1 MNIRAVVIT
10 FFVILAILIGIAGW
24 RGSKSSRPPFEIFSD
39 MVRQDKIRPQTYL
52 KLPGGNELK
61 PVAGTVSQN
70 QTASSFTS
78 GMIPGTTNYVE
89 VIPVKVDS
97 VFLRRGKER
106 YEIFCSH
113 CHGLSGDGSTVSRKI
128 GAMPVV
134 ANLYEKRIV
143 RMTDGE
149 IFYIISNGR
158 NLMNGHSAQIP
169 AQDRWAIVAYVRAL
183 QLTRMG
189 TIDDAPE
196 QQRQALLNQLTT
208 NNK

>member
-1 MNIRAVVIT
+1 MNTRAVVIT
-10 FFVILAILIGIAGW
+10 FFVVLAILIGIAGW

-61 PVAGTVSQN
+61 PVAGTISQN
-70 QTASSFTS
+70 QTASSFAT
-78 GMIPGTTNYVE
+78 GMISGTTNYIE
-89 VIPVKVDS
+89 VIPVKVDTAL
-97 VFLRRGKER
+97 LRRGKER

-113 CHGLSGDGSTVSRKI
+113 CHGFAGDANSVSRKI

-134 ANLYEKRIV
+134 ASLYEKRIV

-149 IFYIISNGR
+149 IFYVISNGR
-158 NLMNGHSAQIP
+158 NLMSGHSPQIP
-169 AQDRWAIVAYVRAL
+169 SQDRWAIVAYVRAL

-196 QQRQALLNQLTT
+196 QQRPSLLNQLT
-208 NNK
+208 NNQK